1 MNDETLFYDEFE
13 TNSVAK
19 YSSSINL
26 YWKLVFLKDFIITK
40 TNADNQL
47 IIGSFEAILRAIRLV
62 DKNEIVSAKLNM
74 RLALD
79 VFIKQIAL
87 LQNIP
92 EQYGKTFGH
101 YNDQYF
107 KFVNDFLKTSLT
119 DYKPKTDE
127 FNQIKRSGQS
137 LYSDLSDI
145 THGRALVK
153 NKYEVYFNDL
163 PKPQPESQKKCIEQI
178 SMILSYTFGVT
189 DSDGYLNQEN
199 RGMNKFNQYMK
210 YFN

>member
-1 MNDETLFYDEFE
+1 MNDEMLFYDAFE
-13 TNSVAK
+13 TKSVAQ

-40 TNADNQL
+40 TNADNHL
-47 IIGSFEAILRAIRLV
+47 FIGSFEAILRAIRLV

-79 VFIKQIAL
+79 IFIKQIAL

-92 EQYGKTFGH
+92 EQSGKTFGY

-107 KFVNDFLKTSLT
+107 KSVNNFLKNSLT
-119 DYKPKTDE
+119 DYKPKIVE
-127 FNQIKRSGQS
+127 FNKIKQNGQS
-137 LYSDLSDI
+137 LYSGLSDI
-145 THGRALVK
+145 THGRTLVK

-163 PKPQPESQKKCIEQI
+163 PETQPESQKKCIEQI
-178 SMILSYTFGVT
+178 SIILGYSFSVA
-189 DSDGYLNQEN
+189 DADGYLKQEI
-199 RGMNKFNQYMK
+199 RITNKFNQYMK